1 MSIQEGVLVDVTWQG
16 KSTPHMNIED
26 MHETLWEL
34 SELGFRLEILSVD
47 SHLRVIKNDSA
58 LRRHQKHLE
67 YCFLRGPY
75 DWCWIVEL
83 VEAHHSLTES
93 SWMHQAPYVSSPCHV
108 MSTWRNCLQS
118 IWDEKD
124 RYMEDILTSLQWD
137 MALFYCESFYV
148 AFSWA
153 PTLPFELG
161 HIPDVD
167 AEYPE
172 HAASLTKS
180 AGYYHDV
187 TDWEASY

>member
-1 MSIQEGVLVDVTWQG
+1 MSIQEGVLVDATWQG

-26 MHETLWEL
+26 MHEILWEL

-47 SHLRVIKNDSA
+47 SHLRVIENDSA

-93 SWMHQAPYVSSPCHV
+93 SWMRQAP
-108 MSTWRNCLQS
+108 
-118 IWDEKD
+118 
-124 RYMEDILTSLQWD
+124 
-137 MALFYCESFYV
+137 FYV
-148 AFSWA
+148 AFGWA

-167 AEYPE
+167 AEYSE